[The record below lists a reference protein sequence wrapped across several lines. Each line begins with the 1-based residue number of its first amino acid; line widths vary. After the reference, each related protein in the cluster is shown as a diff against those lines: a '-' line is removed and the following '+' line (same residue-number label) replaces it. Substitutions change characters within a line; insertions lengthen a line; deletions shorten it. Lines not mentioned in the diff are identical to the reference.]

1 MLNGCKYF
9 TSGHITLHWNSYSVS
24 FLMANLIS
32 FMPYVSSIPT
42 LTVKLKIVFSIY
54 SASMSIAICISNFN
68 YKPLSTKQPHVH
80 GAAAVWVQEG

>member
-1 MLNGCKYF
+1 
-9 TSGHITLHWNSYSVS
+9 
-24 FLMANLIS
+24 MANLIS

-68 YKPLSTKQPHVH
+68 YKPLRTKQPHVH
-80 GAAAVWVQEG
+80 GAAAVWVQEGWEELLHIQSQEGRLWGGTSPRR